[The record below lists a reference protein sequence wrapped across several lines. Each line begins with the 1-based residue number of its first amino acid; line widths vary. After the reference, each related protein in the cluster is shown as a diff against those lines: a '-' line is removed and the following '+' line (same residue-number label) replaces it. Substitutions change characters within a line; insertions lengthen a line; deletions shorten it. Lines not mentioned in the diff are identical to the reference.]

1 MKKTLKYFAWA
12 CVIAAFAAPVALAD
26 DDKAVNNDAAIARS
40 LDIFNTLYKEL
51 NTFYVDTIDAQKS
64 IENAINAMLDDI
76 DPYTEYIPAK
86 ETDEFITIST
96 GEYGG
101 IGSYLMERTVNGKK
115 GVYISGPY
123 EGSPAAR
130 AGLRSGDRIIMIDG
144 DSTANWTS
152 DQVSKRLKGQ
162 ANTHLTVTV
171 VRPYDEDSIKTFSFN
186 RETISV
192 NPVPY
197 YGVTRDNIGYIDL
210 TSFNEKSA
218 QQVRDALIELK
229 KDPRVKNIVLDLRSN
244 GGGIVEGA
252 IQIVGYFVP
261 KGTQVL
267 VMRGRDKSSERTYK
281 TTVDPID
288 TDIPLAVLIDGGS
301 ASASEITAGA
311 LQDLDR
317 AVIIGSRSFGKGL
330 VQSTRQLPYDGILKV
345 TIAKYYIPSGRLIQE
360 VDYGNR
366 NDDGTY
372 KKTTTDSTARIFHT
386 AHGRE
391 VREGGGIMPDIKVE
405 PRELKRIVYNIMRDH
420 WDFDFATKY
429 VAEHGNEIANPAGV
443 RAAAGH
449 PAQDRDCRGLHE
461 RFHPGPV
468 RPPRA
473 DAQTRPRPRPGPA
486 PPRHHLPHRS
496 GDHGPPLLSAR
507 PSPERHQGRRLPR
520 RRQEDV
526 RHRRRIPA
534 HPQHPRQEREIQQEE
549 KVTANWLN
557 SLLKKRDTSCVA
569 PLFYKPVACNTGT
582 AREGTRFYKKLFEL
596 FFFIEACLGNNE

>member
-1 MKKTLKYFAWA
+1 MTMKNILKYFAW
-12 CVIAAFAAPVALAD
+12 CIVVVSLLSPVALAD
-26 DDKAVNNDAAIARS
+26 EERAVNDDASVARS
-40 LDIFNTLYKEL
+40 LAIFNTLYKEL
-51 NTFYVDTIDAQKS
+51 NTFYVDTIDAQRS

-86 ETDEFITIST
+86 ETDEFMTIST

-101 IGSYLMERTVNGKK
+101 IGSYLMERTIDGKK

-152 DQVSKRLKGQ
+152 DQVSKHLKGQ

-197 YGVTRDNIGYIDL
+197 YGVTRDNIGYIGL
-210 TSFNEKSA
+210 TTYNEKSA

-267 VMRGRDKSSERTYK
+267 QMRGRDKSSERTYK

-288 TDIPLAVLIDGGS
+288 TEIPLAVLIDGGS

-317 AVIIGSRSFGKGL
+317 AVIIGTRSFGKGL
-330 VQSTRQLPYDGILKV
+330 VQSTRSLPYDGMLKV

-366 NDDGTY
+366 NEDGTF
-372 KKTTTDSTARIFHT
+372 KKTTTDSTATVFHT

-391 VREGGGIMPDIKVE
+391 VREGGGIAPDIKVE

-429 VAEHGNEIANPAGV
+429 VAEHGQDIANPTDFQVTDEIFNEFKAFINPEKFEYDKV
-443 RAAAGH
+443 CEQQLAALRKTATNEGYMNDSTA
-449 PAQDRDCRGLHE
+449 AQFDRLEAMLKHN
-461 RFHPGPV
+461 
-468 RPPRA
+468 
-473 DAQTRPRPRPGPA
+473 
-486 PPRHHLPHRS
+486 L
-496 GDHGPPLLSAR
+496 DHDLDL
-507 PSPERHQGRRLPR
+507 
-520 RRQEDV
+520 
-526 RHRRRIPA
+526 HRRDITYLIGQEIMDRLYYQRGQVENSIKDDEYLDAARDMFNKPGEYARILNIKSKPA
-534 HPQHPRQEREIQQEE
+534 
-549 KVTANWLN
+549 
-557 SLLKKRDTSCVA
+557 KKATSS
-569 PLFYKPVACNTGT
+569 
-582 AREGTRFYKKLFEL
+582 KKKK
-596 FFFIEACLGNNE
+596 

>member
-1 MKKTLKYFAWA
+1 MKKTLKYMAWA
-12 CVIAAFAAPVALAD
+12 LLAVALAAPVALAD
-26 DDKAVNNDAAIARS
+26 DDKSVNDDAAVARS
-40 LDIFNTLYKEL
+40 LGIFNALYKEL

-76 DPYTEYIPAK
+76 DPYTVYIPAK
-86 ETDEFITIST
+86 ETDDFMTIST

-101 IGSYLMERTVNGKK
+101 IGSYLMERTVDGRK

-144 DSTANWTS
+144 DSTAGWDS
-152 DQVSKRLKGQ
+152 DKVSKHLKGQ

-197 YGVTRDNIGYIDL
+197 YGVTRGNIGYIDL
-210 TSFNEKSA
+210 TTFNEKSA

-252 IQIVGYFVP
+252 IQIVGLFVP

-267 VMRGRDKSSERTYK
+267 QLRGRDKSSERTYK
-281 TTVDPID
+281 TTVDPVD

-317 AVIIGSRSFGKGL
+317 AVIIGTRSFGKGL
-330 VQSTRQLPYDGILKV
+330 VQSTRQLPYDGMLKV

-366 NDDGTY
+366 NEDGSY
-372 KKTTTDSTARIFHT
+372 KKTTTDSTARVFHT

-391 VREGGGIMPDIKVE
+391 VREGGGIAPDLKVE

-429 VAEHGNEIANPAGV
+429 VAEHGADIPNPADFEV
-443 RAAAGH
+443 TDQLFDEFKAFINADKFEYDKVCEQQLATLRKT
-449 PAQDRDCRGLHE
+449 AQAEGYMNDSIEAQFDRLEAMLKHDL
-461 RFHPGPV
+461 
-468 RPPRA
+468 
-473 DAQTRPRPRPGPA
+473 
-486 PPRHHLPHRS
+486 
-496 GDHGPPLLSAR
+496 DHDLDL
-507 PSPERHQGRRLPR
+507 
-520 RRQEDV
+520 
-526 RHRRRIPA
+526 HRRDISYLLGQEIMDRLYYQRGQVENSIKDDEYLDTAKQMFDNPGEYARI
-534 HPQHPRQEREIQQEE
+534 
-549 KVTANWLN
+549 LN
-557 SLLKKRDTSCVA
+557 LPPKKKKR
-569 PLFYKPVACNTGT
+569 
-582 AREGTRFYKKLFEL
+582 
-596 FFFIEACLGNNE
+596 

>member
-1 MKKTLKYFAWA
+1 MKKTLKYLAWA
-12 CVIAAFAAPVALAD
+12 CVVAALAAPVALAD
-26 DDKAVNNDAAIARS
+26 EDKAVNDDAAVARS

-86 ETDEFITIST
+86 EAEEVMTIST
-96 GEYGG
+96 GEDGG
-101 IGSYLMERTVNGKK
+101 IGSYLMERTIDGKK

-144 DSTANWTS
+144 DSTDTWTS
-152 DQVSKRLKGQ
+152 DQVSKHLKGQ

-210 TSFNEKSA
+210 TTFNEKSA

-229 KDPRVKNIVLDLRSN
+229 QDPRVKNIVLDLRSN

-252 IQIVGYFVP
+252 IQIVGCFVP

-267 VMRGRDKSSERTYK
+267 QMRGRDKSSERTYK
-281 TTVDPID
+281 TTVDPVD
-288 TDIPLAVLIDGGS
+288 TEIPLVVLIDGGS

-317 AVIIGSRSFGKGL
+317 AVVIGTRSFGKGL
-330 VQSTRQLPYDGILKV
+330 VQSTRSLPYDGMLKV

-366 NDDGTY
+366 NADGTY
-372 KKTTTDSTARIFHT
+372 KKTTTDSTARVFYT

-391 VREGGGIMPDIKVE
+391 VREGGGIDPDIKIE

-429 VAEHGNEIANPAGV
+429 VAEHGNEIADPADFQVTDEIFNEFKSFINADKFEYDKVCEQQLATLRKTATTEGYMNDSIQ
-443 RAAAGH
+443 
-449 PAQDRDCRGLHE
+449 AQFDRLEQMLKHDL
-461 RFHPGPV
+461 
-468 RPPRA
+468 
-473 DAQTRPRPRPGPA
+473 
-486 PPRHHLPHRS
+486 
-496 GDHGPPLLSAR
+496 DHDLDL
-507 PSPERHQGRRLPR
+507 
-520 RRQEDV
+520 
-526 RHRRRIPA
+526 HRRDIAYLIGQEIMERLYYQRGQVQNAIKDDEYIDAAKKMFDNPGEYARILHLKTKPA
-534 HPQHPRQEREIQQEE
+534 
-549 KVTANWLN
+549 
-557 SLLKKRDTSCVA
+557 KKTSSS
-569 PLFYKPVACNTGT
+569 
-582 AREGTRFYKKLFEL
+582 KKKK
-596 FFFIEACLGNNE
+596 

>member
-1 MKKTLKYFAWA
+1 MKKTLKYLAWA
-12 CVIAAFAAPVALAD
+12 CVIAALSAPVALAD
-26 DDKAVNNDAAIARS
+26 EDKAVNDDASIVRS

-51 NTFYVDTIDAQKS
+51 NTFYVDTINAQKS
-64 IENAINAMLDDI
+64 IENAINAMLEDI

-86 ETDEFITIST
+86 ETDEFMTLST

-144 DSTANWTS
+144 DSTSTWTS

-197 YGVTRDNIGYIDL
+197 YGVTRGDIGYIGL
-210 TSFNEKSA
+210 TTYNEKSA

-229 KDPRVKNIVLDLRSN
+229 KNPNVKNIVLDLRSN

-252 IQIVGYFVP
+252 IQIVGCFVP

-267 VMRGRDKSSERTYK
+267 QMRGRDKSSERTYK
-281 TTVDPID
+281 TTVDPVD
-288 TDIPLAVLIDGGS
+288 TEIPLVVLIDGGS

-317 AVIIGSRSFGKGL
+317 AVIIGTRSFGKGL
-330 VQSTRQLPYDGILKV
+330 VQSTRNLPYDGILKV

-366 NDDGTY
+366 NEDGSY
-372 KKTTTDSTARIFHT
+372 KKTTTDSTARVFYT

-391 VREGGGIMPDIKVE
+391 VREGGGITPDIKVE

-429 VAEHGNEIANPAGV
+429 VAEHEGKI
-443 RAAAGH
+443 
-449 PAQDRDCRGLHE
+449 
-461 RFHPGPV
+461 
-468 RPPRA
+468 
-473 DAQTRPRPRPGPA
+473 
-486 PPRHHLPHRS
+486 
-496 GDHGPPLLSAR
+496 
-507 PSPERHQGRRLPR
+507 PSPADFQITDEIFNEFKAFINPDKFEYDKVCEQQLATLRKTATAEGYMNDSTKAVFDQLEQMLKHDL
-520 RRQEDV
+520 DHDLDL
-526 RHRRRIPA
+526 HRRDIAYLLGQEIMDRCYYQRGQVENSIKDDEYLDKAKEMFDKPGEYARILNIKAKPA
-534 HPQHPRQEREIQQEE
+534 
-549 KVTANWLN
+549 
-557 SLLKKRDTSCVA
+557 KKATTS
-569 PLFYKPVACNTGT
+569 
-582 AREGTRFYKKLFEL
+582 KKKKK
-596 FFFIEACLGNNE
+596 

>member
-1 MKKTLKYFAWA
+1 MKKTIKYLAWV
-12 CVIAAFAAPVALAD
+12 CIAAAISAPVALAD
-26 DDKAVNNDAAIARS
+26 DDKAVNDDTAVARS

-64 IENAINAMLDDI
+64 IENAINAMLGDI

-86 ETDEFITIST
+86 ETDEFMTLST

-101 IGSYLMERTVNGKK
+101 IGSYLMERTVDGKK

-144 DSTANWTS
+144 DSTASWTS

-171 VRPYDEDSIKTFSFN
+171 VRPYDEDSVKTFSFN

-197 YGVTRDNIGYIDL
+197 YGVTRDNIGYIGL
-210 TSFNEKSA
+210 TTFNEKSA

-229 KDPRVKNIVLDLRSN
+229 KNPAVKNIVLDLRSN

-252 IQIVGYFVP
+252 IQIVGCFVP

-267 VMRGRDKSSERTYK
+267 QMRGRDKSSERTYK
-281 TTVDPID
+281 TTVDPVD
-288 TDIPLAVLIDGGS
+288 TEIPLVVLIDGGS

-317 AVIIGSRSFGKGL
+317 AVIVGTRSFGKGL
-330 VQSTRQLPYDGILKV
+330 VQSTRNLPYDGMLKV

-366 NDDGTY
+366 NEDGSY
-372 KKTTTDSTARIFHT
+372 KKTTTDSTARVFHT

-391 VREGGGIMPDIKVE
+391 VREGGGIAPDLKVE

-429 VAEHGNEIANPAGV
+429 VAEHTDI
-443 RAAAGH
+443 
-449 PAQDRDCRGLHE
+449 
-461 RFHPGPV
+461 
-468 RPPRA
+468 
-473 DAQTRPRPRPGPA
+473 
-486 PPRHHLPHRS
+486 
-496 GDHGPPLLSAR
+496 
-507 PSPERHQGRRLPR
+507 PSPADFQVTDEIFNEFKAFVNPDKFEYDKVCEQQLAALRKTATAEGYMNDSTRAVFDQLEQMLKHDLDHDLDQ
-520 RRQEDV
+520 
-526 RHRRRIPA
+526 HRRDIAYLLGQEIMDRLYYQRGQVQNSIKDDEYLDKAKEMFDKPGEYARLLNIKAKPA
-534 HPQHPRQEREIQQEE
+534 
-549 KVTANWLN
+549 
-557 SLLKKRDTSCVA
+557 KKGTSS
-569 PLFYKPVACNTGT
+569 
-582 AREGTRFYKKLFEL
+582 KKKKK
-596 FFFIEACLGNNE
+596 

>member
-1 MKKTLKYFAWA
+1 MKKTLKYLAWA
-12 CVIAAFAAPVALAD
+12 CAALCLAAPAALAD
-26 DDKAVNNDAAIARS
+26 DDKAVNDDAAVARS
-40 LDIFNTLYKEL
+40 LDIFNSLYKEL
-51 NTFYVDTIDAQKS
+51 NTFYVDTIDAQKT

-86 ETDEFITIST
+86 EADDFMTIST

-101 IGSYLMERTVNGKK
+101 IGSYIMERTMNGVK

-130 AGLRSGDRIIMIDG
+130 AGIRTGDRIIMIDN
-144 DSTANWTS
+144 DSTTGWTS

-162 ANTHLTVTV
+162 ANTRLTVQV
-171 VRPYDEDSIKTFSFN
+171 VRPWEEDSVKTFN
-186 RETISV
+186 LTRETISV

-197 YGVTRDNIGYIDL
+197 YGVTRDNIGYIGL
-210 TSFNEKSA
+210 STFNEKSA

-252 IQIVGYFVP
+252 IQIVGCFVP

-281 TTVDPID
+281 TTTDPVD
-288 TDIPLAVLIDGGS
+288 TSIPLAVLIDGGS

-330 VQSTRQLPYDGILKV
+330 VQSTRTLPYDGMLKV

-366 NDDGTY
+366 NADGSY
-372 KKTTTDSTARIFHT
+372 KKTSAADSIAQIFHT

-391 VREGGGIMPDIKVE
+391 VRGGGGITPDIKIE
-405 PRELKRIVYNIMRDH
+405 PRELKRIVYNIMRDQ

-429 VAEHGNEIANPAGV
+429 VAQHRDEIPNPADFEITDEIFNEFKAFIDPAKFEYDKVCEQQLATLRKTATTEGYMNDST
-443 RAAAGH
+443 AA
-449 PAQDRDCRGLHE
+449 QFDRLEQMLKHDLDHDLDLH
-461 RFHPGPV
+461 R
-468 RPPRA
+468 R
-473 DAQTRPRPRPGPA
+473 DIST
-486 PPRHHLPHRS
+486 
-496 GDHGPPLLSAR
+496 LLSQ
-507 PSPERHQGRRLPR
+507 EIMDRLYYQR
-520 RRQEDV
+520 GQVQNAIKNDECLDKAQEMFNKPGEYN
-526 RHRRRIPA
+526 RI
-534 HPQHPRQEREIQQEE
+534 
-549 KVTANWLN
+549 LN
-557 SLLKKRDTSCVA
+557 ITGKKNKKKR
-569 PLFYKPVACNTGT
+569 
-582 AREGTRFYKKLFEL
+582 
-596 FFFIEACLGNNE
+596 

>member
-1 MKKTLKYFAWA
+1 MKKTLKYLAWTLIVSA
-12 CVIAAFAAPVALAD
+12 LAVPVALAD
-26 DDKAVNNDAAIARS
+26 DDKTVNDDAAVARH

-51 NTFYVDTIDAQKS
+51 NTFYVDTIDAQKA
-64 IENAINAMLDDI
+64 IENAINAMLGDI

-86 ETDEFITIST
+86 ETDEFMTIST

-101 IGSYLMERTVNGKK
+101 IGSYLLERTVDGKK

-144 DSTANWTS
+144 DSTAGWTS

-192 NPVPY
+192 NPVAY
-197 YGVTRDNIGYIDL
+197 YGVTRDNIGYICL
-210 TSFNEKSA
+210 TTFNEKSA

-252 IQIVGYFVP
+252 IQIVGCFVP

-267 VMRGRDKSSERTYK
+267 QMRGRDKSSERTYK
-281 TTVDPID
+281 TTVEPVD
-288 TDIPLAVLIDGGS
+288 TEIPLAVLIDGGS

-317 AVIIGSRSFGKGL
+317 AVIVGSRSFGKGL
-330 VQSTRQLPYDGILKV
+330 VQSTRSLPYDGMLKV

-372 KKTTTDSTARIFHT
+372 KKTTTDSTARVFYT

-391 VREGGGIMPDIKVE
+391 VREGGGINPDVKVE
-405 PRELKRIVYNIMRDH
+405 QRELKRIVYNIMRDQ
-420 WDFDFATKY
+420 WDFDFGTKY
-429 VAEHGNEIANPAGV
+429 VAEHEGEIPEPADFVVTDEIFNESRPCSSMTSTTTWTCT
-443 RAAAGH
+443 AA
-449 PAQDRDCRGLHE
+449 
-461 RFHPGPV
+461 
-468 RPPRA
+468 
-473 DAQTRPRPRPGPA
+473 T
-486 PPRHHLPHRS
+486 S
-496 GDHGPPLLSAR
+496 
-507 PSPERHQGRRLPR
+507 PS
-520 RRQEDV
+520 
-526 RHRRRIPA
+526 
-534 HPQHPRQEREIQQEE
+534 
-549 KVTANWLN
+549 
-557 SLLKKRDTSCVA
+557 
-569 PLFYKPVACNTGT
+569 
-582 AREGTRFYKKLFEL
+582 
-596 FFFIEACLGNNE
+596 

>member
-1 MKKTLKYFAWA
+1 MKKTLKNIAWV
-12 CVIAAFAAPVALAD
+12 CVVLSLTAAVAFAD
-26 DDKAVNNDAAIARS
+26 TDKAVNDDTAVARS
-40 LDIFNTLYKEL
+40 LDIFNSLYKEL

-64 IENAINAMLDDI
+64 IENAINAMLDEI

-86 ETDEFITIST
+86 ETDEFMTIST

-101 IGSYLMERTVNGKK
+101 IGSYLLERTINGKK

-144 DSTANWTS
+144 DSTASWSS
-152 DQVSKRLKGQ
+152 DQVSKHLKGQ

-171 VRPYDEDSIKTFSFN
+171 VRPWDEDSIKTFSFN

-197 YGVTRDNIGYIDL
+197 YGVTRDNIGYIAL
-210 TSFNEKSA
+210 TTFNEKSA

-330 VQSTRQLPYDGILKV
+330 VQSTRQLPYDGMLKV

-366 NDDGTY
+366 NDDGTF
-372 KKTTTDSTARIFHT
+372 KKTTT
-386 AHGRE
+386 
-391 VREGGGIMPDIKVE
+391 
-405 PRELKRIVYNIMRDH
+405 MRDR

-429 VAEHGNEIANPAGV
+429 VAHHAKDIPNPADFQV
-443 RAAAGH
+443 TDDIFNEFKAFINPEKFEYDKVCEQQLAALRKTATAEGYMNDSTTALFNRLEALLKH
-449 PAQDRDCRGLHE
+449 DL
-461 RFHPGPV
+461 
-468 RPPRA
+468 
-473 DAQTRPRPRPGPA
+473 
-486 PPRHHLPHRS
+486 
-496 GDHGPPLLSAR
+496 DHDLDL
-507 PSPERHQGRRLPR
+507 
-520 RRQEDV
+520 
-526 RHRRRIPA
+526 HRRDISYLLGQEIMDRLYYQRGQVQTAIKDDEYLDAAKKMFDNSGEYQRILNIPA
-534 HPQHPRQEREIQQEE
+534 
-549 KVTANWLN
+549 
-557 SLLKKRDTSCVA
+557 KKGKS
-569 PLFYKPVACNTGT
+569 N
-582 AREGTRFYKKLFEL
+582 KKKK
-596 FFFIEACLGNNE
+596 

>member
-1 MKKTLKYFAWA
+1 MKKTLKYLAWA
-12 CVIAAFAAPVALAD
+12 CVVAALAAPVALAD
-26 DDKAVNNDAAIARS
+26 EDKAVNDDAAVARS

-86 ETDEFITIST
+86 EAEEFMTIST

-101 IGSYLMERTVNGKK
+101 IGSYLMERTVDGKK

-130 AGLRSGDRIIMIDG
+130 AGLRSGDRISMIDG
-144 DSTANWTS
+144 DSTAGWSS

-197 YGVTRDNIGYIDL
+197 YGVTRDNIGYISL
-210 TSFNEKSA
+210 TTFNEKSA
-218 QQVRDALIELK
+218 QQVRDALIALK
-229 KDPRVKNIVLDLRSN
+229 KDPRVKSIVLDLRSN

-252 IQIVGYFVP
+252 IQIVGCFVP

-267 VMRGRDKSSERTYK
+267 MMRGREKSSERTYK
-281 TTVDPID
+281 TTVDPVD
-288 TDIPLAVLIDGGS
+288 TEIPLAVLIDGGS

-330 VQSTRQLPYDGILKV
+330 VQSTRSLPYDGMLKV

-366 NDDGTY
+366 NEDGSY
-372 KKTTTDSTARIFHT
+372 KKTTTDSTARVFYT
-386 AHGRE
+386 ANGRE

-405 PRELKRIVYNIMRDH
+405 PRELKRIVYNIMRDQ
-420 WDFDFATKY
+420 WDFDFATRY
-429 VAEHGNEIANPAGV
+429 VAQHNDI
-443 RAAAGH
+443 
-449 PAQDRDCRGLHE
+449 
-461 RFHPGPV
+461 
-468 RPPRA
+468 
-473 DAQTRPRPRPGPA
+473 PGPA
-486 PPRHHLPHRS
+486 DFVVTDTIFNEFKAFINADKFQYDKVCEQQLATLRKTATAEGYMNDSTAAQFDRLEQMLKHDL
-496 GDHGPPLLSAR
+496 DHDLDL
-507 PSPERHQGRRLPR
+507 
-520 RRQEDV
+520 
-526 RHRRRIPA
+526 HRRDISYLLTQEIMDRLYYQRGQAECSIKDDDYLDKAKEVFGKPGEYARILNLKAKPA
-534 HPQHPRQEREIQQEE
+534 KQS
-549 KVTANWLN
+549 N
-557 SLLKKRDTSCVA
+557 KK
-569 PLFYKPVACNTGT
+569 
-582 AREGTRFYKKLFEL
+582 KKSKS
-596 FFFIEACLGNNE
+596 

>member
-1 MKKTLKYFAWA
+1 MKKTLKYIAWA
-12 CVIAAFAAPVALAD
+12 LVIAALAAPVALAD
-26 DDKAVNNDAAIARS
+26 EDKAVNDDAAVARS
-40 LDIFNTLYKEL
+40 LDIFNSLYKEL
-51 NTFYVDTIDAQKS
+51 NTFYVDTIDAQKA

-86 ETDEFITIST
+86 ETDEFMTIST

-101 IGSYLMERTVNGKK
+101 IGSYLMERTINGVK

-123 EGSPAAR
+123 ENSPAAR

-144 DSTANWTS
+144 DSTVTWTS

-197 YGVTRDNIGYIDL
+197 YGVTRGNIGYIDL
-210 TSFNEKSA
+210 TTFNDKSA
-218 QQVRDALIELK
+218 QQVHEALIELK
-229 KDPRVKNIVLDLRSN
+229 KDPRVKYIVLDLRSN

-252 IQIVGYFVP
+252 MQIVGCFVP

-267 VMRGRDKSSERTYK
+267 QMRGRDKSSERTYK
-281 TTVDPID
+281 TTVDPVD
-288 TDIPLAVLIDGGS
+288 TEIPLAVLIDGGS

-330 VQSTRQLPYDGILKV
+330 VQSTRSLPYDGMLKV

-360 VDYGNR
+360 VDYGSR
-366 NDDGTY
+366 NEDGSY
-372 KKTTTDSTARIFHT
+372 KKTTTDSTSRIFHT
-386 AHGRE
+386 ANGRE
-391 VREGGGIMPDIKVE
+391 VHEGGGIDPDIKVE

-429 VAEHGNEIANPAGV
+429 VAEHGQEIPNPADFQVTDEIFNEFKAFINPEKFEYDKVCEQQLATLRKTATAEGYMNDST
-443 RAAAGH
+443 AA
-449 PAQDRDCRGLHE
+449 QFDRLEAMLKHDLDHDLDLHRRDIAYLIGQEIMDRLYYQRGQVENSIKDDEVLDKAKE
-461 RFHPGPV
+461 MFDKPGEY
-468 RPPRA
+468 
-473 DAQTRPRPRPGPA
+473 
-486 PPRHHLPHRS
+486 
-496 GDHGPPLLSAR
+496 AR
-507 PSPERHQGRRLPR
+507 ILRLP
-520 RRQEDV
+520 
-526 RHRRRIPA
+526 A
-534 HPQHPRQEREIQQEE
+534 
-549 KVTANWLN
+549 KK
-557 SLLKKRDTSCVA
+557 SKKR
-569 PLFYKPVACNTGT
+569 
-582 AREGTRFYKKLFEL
+582 
-596 FFFIEACLGNNE
+596 

>member
-12 CVIAAFAAPVALAD
+12 CVIAALAAPVALAD
-26 DDKAVNNDAAIARS
+26 DDKAVNDDAAIARS

-288 TDIPLAVLIDGGS
+288 TNIPLAVLIDGGS

-372 KKTTTDSTARIFHT
+372 KKTTTDSTAREPANFQVTDEIFNEFKAFINADKFEYDKVCEQQLATLRKT
-386 AHGRE
+386 ATA
-391 VREGGGIMPDIKVE
+391 EGYMNDSIQAQFDLLEQM
-405 PRELKRIVYNIMRDH
+405 LKHDLDH
-420 WDFDFATKY
+420 DLD
-429 VAEHGNEIANPAGV
+429 
-443 RAAAGH
+443 
-449 PAQDRDCRGLHE
+449 L
-461 RFHPGPV
+461 
-468 RPPRA
+468 
-473 DAQTRPRPRPGPA
+473 
-486 PPRHHLPHRS
+486 
-496 GDHGPPLLSAR
+496 
-507 PSPERHQGRRLPR
+507 
-520 RRQEDV
+520 
-526 RHRRRIPA
+526 HRRDITYLIGQEIMDRLYYQRGQVQNAIKDDDYLDAAKKMFDTAGEYQRILNIPA
-534 HPQHPRQEREIQQEE
+534 
-549 KVTANWLN
+549 
-557 SLLKKRDTSCVA
+557 KKGKS
-569 PLFYKPVACNTGT
+569 N
-582 AREGTRFYKKLFEL
+582 KKKK
-596 FFFIEACLGNNE
+596 

>member
-1 MKKTLKYFAWA
+1 MKKTLKYLAWA
-12 CVIAAFAAPVALAD
+12 CMALCLAAPAALAD
-26 DDKAVNNDAAIARS
+26 DDKTVNDDAAVARS

-51 NTFYVDTIDAQKS
+51 NTFYVDTINAQKT

-86 ETDEFITIST
+86 EADDFMTIST

-101 IGSYLMERTVNGKK
+101 IGSYIMERTVNGVKS
-115 GVYISGPY
+115 VYISGPY

-130 AGLRSGDRIIMIDG
+130 AGLRTGDRIIMIDN
-144 DSTANWTS
+144 DSTTGWTS

-162 ANTHLTVTV
+162 ANTRLTVQV
-171 VRPYDEDSIKTFSFN
+171 VRPWEEDSVKTFN
-186 RETISV
+186 LTRETISV

-197 YGVTRDNIGYIDL
+197 YGVTRDNIGYISL
-210 TSFNEKSA
+210 STFNEKSA

-252 IQIVGYFVP
+252 IQIVGFFVP

-281 TTVDPID
+281 TTVDPVD
-288 TDIPLAVLIDGGS
+288 TSIPLAVLIDGGS

-330 VQSTRQLPYDGILKV
+330 VQSTRTLPYDGMLKV

-366 NDDGTY
+366 NADGSY
-372 KKTTTDSTARIFHT
+372 KKTNAADSAAQIFHT

-391 VREGGGIMPDIKVE
+391 VRGGGGITPDVKIE

-429 VAEHGNEIANPAGV
+429 VAEHGADIPNPADFEV
-443 RAAAGH
+443 TDQLFDEFKAFINADKFEYDKVCEQQLATLRKT
-449 PAQDRDCRGLHE
+449 AQAEGYMNDSIEAQFDRLEAMLKHDL
-461 RFHPGPV
+461 
-468 RPPRA
+468 
-473 DAQTRPRPRPGPA
+473 
-486 PPRHHLPHRS
+486 
-496 GDHGPPLLSAR
+496 DHDLDL
-507 PSPERHQGRRLPR
+507 
-520 RRQEDV
+520 
-526 RHRRRIPA
+526 HRRDISYLLGQEIMDRLYYQRGQVENSIKDDEYLDTAKQMFDNPGEYARI
-534 HPQHPRQEREIQQEE
+534 
-549 KVTANWLN
+549 LN
-557 SLLKKRDTSCVA
+557 LPPKKKKR
-569 PLFYKPVACNTGT
+569 
-582 AREGTRFYKKLFEL
+582 
-596 FFFIEACLGNNE
+596 

>member
-1 MKKTLKYFAWA
+1 MKKTLKYLAWSFVA
-12 CVIAAFAAPVALAD
+12 LCLAAPMALAD
-26 DDKAVNNDAAIARS
+26 DEKAVNDDAAVARS
-40 LDIFNTLYKEL
+40 LDIFNSLYKEL
-51 NTFYVDTIDAQKS
+51 NTFYVDTIDAQKA

-76 DPYTEYIPAK
+76 DPYTEYIPA
-86 ETDEFITIST
+86 TQADEFMTLST

-101 IGSYLMERTVNGKK
+101 IGSYLMERTVDGKK

-130 AGLRSGDRIIMIDG
+130 AGLKSGDRIIMIDG
-144 DSTANWTS
+144 DSTAGWGS

-171 VRPYDEDSIKTFSFN
+171 VRPWDEDSIKTFSFN

-210 TSFNEKSA
+210 TTFNEKSA

-252 IQIVGYFVP
+252 IQIVGCFVP

-267 VMRGRDKSSERTYK
+267 QMRGRDKSSERTYK
-281 TTVDPID
+281 TTVEPVD

-330 VQSTRQLPYDGILKV
+330 VQSTRTLPYDGMLKV

-372 KKTTTDSTARIFHT
+372 KKTTSDSTARIFHT

-391 VREGGGIMPDIKVE
+391 VREGGGIAPDIKVE

-429 VAEHGNEIANPAGV
+429 VAEHGLEIANPANFQVTDEMFNEFKASISPEKFEYDKVCEQQLATLRKTATAEGYMNDSTQ
-443 RAAAGH
+443 AAFDHLEALLKH
-449 PAQDRDCRGLHE
+449 NLDHDLDLHRRDI
-461 RFHPGPV
+461 
-468 RPPRA
+468 
-473 DAQTRPRPRPGPA
+473 
-486 PPRHHLPHRS
+486 S
-496 GDHGPPLLSAR
+496 YLLSQ
-507 PSPERHQGRRLPR
+507 EIMDRLYYQRGQVENAIKDDDFIDKAKEMFDKPG
-520 RRQEDV
+520 EYN
-526 RHRRRIPA
+526 RILKLPA
-534 HPQHPRQEREIQQEE
+534 
-549 KVTANWLN
+549 
-557 SLLKKRDTSCVA
+557 KKSSSKGKR
-569 PLFYKPVACNTGT
+569 K
-582 AREGTRFYKKLFEL
+582 
-596 FFFIEACLGNNE
+596 

>member
-12 CVIAAFAAPVALAD
+12 CVIAALAAPVALAD
-26 DDKAVNNDAAIARS
+26 DDKAVNDDAAIARS

-152 DQVSKRLKGQ
+152 DQVSNLLNGQ
-162 ANTHLTVTV
+162 ANTHRTFTV

-288 TDIPLAVLIDGGS
+288 TNIPLAVLIDGGS

-386 AHGRE
+386 VHGRE

-429 VAEHGNEIANPAGV
+429 VAEHGQEIPEPANVQVTDEIFNEFKAFINADKFEYDKVCEQQLATLRKTATAEGYMNDSIQ
-443 RAAAGH
+443 
-449 PAQDRDCRGLHE
+449 AQFDLLEQMLKHDL
-461 RFHPGPV
+461 
-468 RPPRA
+468 
-473 DAQTRPRPRPGPA
+473 
-486 PPRHHLPHRS
+486 
-496 GDHGPPLLSAR
+496 DHDLDL
-507 PSPERHQGRRLPR
+507 
-520 RRQEDV
+520 
-526 RHRRRIPA
+526 HRRDITYLIGQEIMDRLYYQRGQVQNAIKDDDYLDAAKKMFDTAGEYQRILNIPA
-534 HPQHPRQEREIQQEE
+534 
-549 KVTANWLN
+549 
-557 SLLKKRDTSCVA
+557 KKGKS
-569 PLFYKPVACNTGT
+569 N
-582 AREGTRFYKKLFEL
+582 KKKK
-596 FFFIEACLGNNE
+596 

>member
-1 MKKTLKYFAWA
+1 MKRMLKYLAWG
-12 CVIAAFAAPVALAD
+12 CVAMCIAAPAALAD
-26 DDKAVNNDAAIARS
+26 EERAVNDDAAVARS
-40 LDIFNTLYKEL
+40 LDIFNSLYKEL
-51 NTFYVDTIDAQKS
+51 NTFYVDTINAQKS

-86 ETDEFITIST
+86 ETDEFMTIST

-115 GVYISGPY
+115 CVYISGPY

-144 DSTANWTS
+144 DSTDGWAS

-197 YGVTRDNIGYIDL
+197 YGVTRDNIGYIAL
-210 TSFNEKSA
+210 TTFNEKSA
-218 QQVRDALIELK
+218 QQVRDAIIELK

-252 IQIVGYFVP
+252 IQIVGFFVP

-267 VMRGRDKSSERTYK
+267 QMRGRDKSSERTYK
-281 TTVDPID
+281 TTVDPVD
-288 TDIPLAVLIDGGS
+288 TTIPLAVLIDGGS

-330 VQSTRQLPYDGILKV
+330 VQSTRSLPYDGMLKV

-360 VDYGNR
+360 VDYSNR
-366 NDDGTY
+366 NDDGSF
-372 KKTTTDSTARIFHT
+372 KKTTVDSTARVFHT
-386 AHGRE
+386 ANGRE
-391 VREGGGIMPDIKVE
+391 VREGGGIHPDIKVE

-429 VAEHGNEIANPAGV
+429 VAEHGQEIANPADFRVTDEMFNEFKAFINADKFEYDKVCEQQLEALRKTAKAEGYMNDSV
-443 RAAAGH
+443 K
-449 PAQDRDCRGLHE
+449 AQFDLLEKLLKHDL
-461 RFHPGPV
+461 
-468 RPPRA
+468 
-473 DAQTRPRPRPGPA
+473 
-486 PPRHHLPHRS
+486 
-496 GDHGPPLLSAR
+496 DHDLDL
-507 PSPERHQGRRLPR
+507 
-520 RRQEDV
+520 
-526 RHRRRIPA
+526 HRRDIAYLLGQEIMDRLYYQRGQVENSIKDDEFLDKAKEMFDKPGEYNRILNIKTKPA
-534 HPQHPRQEREIQQEE
+534 
-549 KVTANWLN
+549 
-557 SLLKKRDTSCVA
+557 KKAATS
-569 PLFYKPVACNTGT
+569 
-582 AREGTRFYKKLFEL
+582 KKKKK
-596 FFFIEACLGNNE
+596 

>member
-1 MKKTLKYFAWA
+1 MKKTLKYLAWA
-12 CVIAAFAAPVALAD
+12 CIVAAFTAPVALAD
-26 DDKAVNNDAAIARS
+26 EDKTVNDDASIARS

-51 NTFYVDTIDAQKS
+51 NTFYVDTINAQKS

-86 ETDEFITIST
+86 ETDEFMTLST

-144 DSTANWTS
+144 DSTSTWTS

-171 VRPYDEDSIKTFSFN
+171 VRPYDEDSVKTFSFN

-197 YGVTRDNIGYIDL
+197 YGVTRDNIGYIGL
-210 TSFNEKSA
+210 TTYNEKSA

-229 KDPRVKNIVLDLRSN
+229 KNPNVKNIVLDLRSN
-244 GGGIVEGA
+244 GGGIVEAA
-252 IQIVGYFVP
+252 IQIVGCFVP

-267 VMRGRDKSSERTYK
+267 QMRGRDKSSERTYK
-281 TTVDPID
+281 TTVDPVDIE
-288 TDIPLAVLIDGGS
+288 IPLVVLIDGGS

-317 AVIIGSRSFGKGL
+317 AVIIGTRSFGKGL
-330 VQSTRQLPYDGILKV
+330 VQSTRNLPYDGILKV

-366 NDDGTY
+366 NADGSY
-372 KKTTTDSTARIFHT
+372 KKTTTDSTARVFYT

-391 VREGGGIMPDIKVE
+391 VREGGGITPDIKVE

-429 VAEHGNEIANPAGV
+429 VAEHEGNI
-443 RAAAGH
+443 
-449 PAQDRDCRGLHE
+449 
-461 RFHPGPV
+461 
-468 RPPRA
+468 
-473 DAQTRPRPRPGPA
+473 
-486 PPRHHLPHRS
+486 
-496 GDHGPPLLSAR
+496 
-507 PSPERHQGRRLPR
+507 PSPADFQITDEIFNDFKAFINPDKFEYDKVCEQQLATLRKTATAEGYMNDSTKAVFDQLEQMLKHDL
-520 RRQEDV
+520 DHDLDL
-526 RHRRRIPA
+526 HRRDIAYLLGQEIMDRTYYQRGQVENSIKDDEYLDKAKDMFDKPGEYTRILNIKAKPA
-534 HPQHPRQEREIQQEE
+534 
-549 KVTANWLN
+549 
-557 SLLKKRDTSCVA
+557 KKATTS
-569 PLFYKPVACNTGT
+569 
-582 AREGTRFYKKLFEL
+582 KKKKK
-596 FFFIEACLGNNE
+596 

>member
-1 MKKTLKYFAWA
+1 MKKTLNYIAWA
-12 CVIAAFAAPVALAD
+12 CLIVALAAPVALAD
-26 DDKAVNNDAAIARS
+26 DDKAVNDDAAVARS

-51 NTFYVDTIDAQKS
+51 NTFYVDTINAQKT

-86 ETDEFITIST
+86 ETDEFLTIST

-101 IGSYLMERTVNGKK
+101 IGSYLMERTVDGKK

-144 DSTANWTS
+144 DSTASWTS

-171 VRPYDEDSIKTFSFN
+171 VRPYDEDSVKTFSFN

-197 YGVTRDNIGYIDL
+197 YGVTRDNIGYIAL
-210 TSFNEKSA
+210 TTFNEKSA
-218 QQVRDALIELK
+218 QQVRDALVELK

-252 IQIVGYFVP
+252 IQIVGFFVP

-267 VMRGRDKSSERTYK
+267 QMRGRDKSSERTYK
-281 TTVDPID
+281 TTVDPVD

-317 AVIIGSRSFGKGL
+317 AVIIGTRSFGKGL
-330 VQSTRQLPYDGILKV
+330 VQSTRSLPYDGMLKV

-366 NDDGTY
+366 NADGSY

-391 VREGGGIMPDIKVE
+391 VREGGGIDPDLKVE
-405 PRELKRIVYNIMRDH
+405 PRELTRIVYNIMRDH

-429 VAEHGNEIANPAGV
+429 VAQHGQEIANPADFQV
-443 RAAAGH
+443 TDEIFNEFKAFINADKFEYDKVCEQQLAALRKTATTEGYMNDSTA
-449 PAQDRDCRGLHE
+449 AQFDRLEAMLKHDL
-461 RFHPGPV
+461 
-468 RPPRA
+468 
-473 DAQTRPRPRPGPA
+473 
-486 PPRHHLPHRS
+486 
-496 GDHGPPLLSAR
+496 DHDLDL
-507 PSPERHQGRRLPR
+507 
-520 RRQEDV
+520 
-526 RHRRRIPA
+526 HRRDIVYLLGQEIMERLYYQRGQV
-534 HPQHPRQEREIQQEE
+534 QHSIKDDEYLDKAKEMFDKPGEFARL
-549 KVTANWLN
+549 LN
-557 SLLKKRDTSCVA
+557 LKA
-569 PLFYKPVACNTGT
+569 KPT
-582 AREGTRFYKKLFEL
+582 KK
-596 FFFIEACLGNNE
+596 AKSPTPKKK

>member
-1 MKKTLKYFAWA
+1 MKKTLKYLGW
-12 CVIAAFAAPVALAD
+12 CIVVLCLVTPVALAD
-26 DDKAVNNDAAIARS
+26 EDRAVNDDAAIARS
-40 LDIFNTLYKEL
+40 LSIFNTLYKEL

-86 ETDEFITIST
+86 ETDEFMTLST

-101 IGSYLMERTVNGKK
+101 IGSYLMERTINGVK

-144 DSTANWTS
+144 DSTASWTS

-192 NPVPY
+192 NPVTY
-197 YGVTRDNIGYIDL
+197 YGVTRDNIGYIAL
-210 TSFNEKSA
+210 STYNEKSA

-252 IQIVGYFVP
+252 IQIVGCFVP

-267 VMRGRDKSSERTYK
+267 QMRGRDKSSERTYK
-281 TTVDPID
+281 TTVDPVD
-288 TDIPLAVLIDGGS
+288 TEIPLTVIIDGGS

-317 AVIIGSRSFGKGL
+317 AVIIGTRSFGKGL
-330 VQSTRQLPYDGILKV
+330 VQSTRSLPYDGMLKV

-366 NDDGTY
+366 NADGSF
-372 KKTTTDSTARIFHT
+372 KKTTTDSTARVFHT

-429 VAEHGNEIANPAGV
+429 VAEHGQEIPTPAEFEVTDEIFNEFKAFINPEKFEYDKVCEQQLVNLRKTATAEGYMNDSLQ
-443 RAAAGH
+443 
-449 PAQDRDCRGLHE
+449 AQFDLLEAMLKHDL
-461 RFHPGPV
+461 
-468 RPPRA
+468 
-473 DAQTRPRPRPGPA
+473 
-486 PPRHHLPHRS
+486 
-496 GDHGPPLLSAR
+496 DHDLDL
-507 PSPERHQGRRLPR
+507 
-520 RRQEDV
+520 
-526 RHRRRIPA
+526 HRRDIAYLIGQEIMDRCYYMRGQLQNAIKDDEYLDAAKEMFDKPGEYARILNIKSKPA
-534 HPQHPRQEREIQQEE
+534 
-549 KVTANWLN
+549 
-557 SLLKKRDTSCVA
+557 KK
-569 PLFYKPVACNTGT
+569 
-582 AREGTRFYKKLFEL
+582 KK
-596 FFFIEACLGNNE
+596 GK

>member
-1 MKKTLKYFAWA
+1 MKKTLKYLAWA
-12 CVIAAFAAPVALAD
+12 CLVSALAVPAALAD
-26 DDKAVNNDAAIARS
+26 EDKAVNDDGAVARS

-86 ETDEFITIST
+86 ETDDFMTIST

-171 VRPYDEDSIKTFSFN
+171 VRPYDEDSVKTFSFN

-197 YGVTRDNIGYIDL
+197 YGVTRGNIGYINL
-210 TSFNEKSA
+210 TTFNDKSA

-229 KDPRVKNIVLDLRSN
+229 KDPRVENIVLDLRSN

-267 VMRGRDKSSERTYK
+267 QMRGRDKTSERIYK
-281 TTVDPID
+281 TTVDPVD

-317 AVIIGSRSFGKGL
+317 AVIIGNRSFGKGL
-330 VQSTRQLPYDGILKV
+330 VQSTRSLPYDGMLKV

-366 NDDGTY
+366 NADGSY
-372 KKTTTDSTARIFHT
+372 KKTTTDSTARVFHT

-391 VREGGGIMPDIKVE
+391 VREGGGIMPDIKIE

-420 WDFDFATKY
+420 WDFDFATRY
-429 VAEHGNEIANPAGV
+429 VAKHQGEI
-443 RAAAGH
+443 
-449 PAQDRDCRGLHE
+449 
-461 RFHPGPV
+461 
-468 RPPRA
+468 
-473 DAQTRPRPRPGPA
+473 PGPA
-486 PPRHHLPHRS
+486 DFEVTDTIFNEFKAFINPEKFEYDKVCEQQLAALRKTATAEGYMNDSTAAQFDRLEAMLKHDL
-496 GDHGPPLLSAR
+496 DHDLDL
-507 PSPERHQGRRLPR
+507 
-520 RRQEDV
+520 
-526 RHRRRIPA
+526 HRRDIAYLLGQELMDRVYYTRGQVENSIKDDETLDKAKEMFDKPGEYERI
-534 HPQHPRQEREIQQEE
+534 
-549 KVTANWLN
+549 LN
-557 SLLKKRDTSCVA
+557 IKAKKA
-569 PLFYKPVACNTGT
+569 KKTGSS
-582 AREGTRFYKKLFEL
+582 KKKKK
-596 FFFIEACLGNNE
+596 

>member
-1 MKKTLKYFAWA
+1 MKKTLKYLAWTLIVSA
-12 CVIAAFAAPVALAD
+12 LAVPVALAD
-26 DDKAVNNDAAIARS
+26 DDKTVNDDAAVARH

-51 NTFYVDTIDAQKS
+51 NTFYVDTIDAQKA
-64 IENAINAMLDDI
+64 IENAINAMLGDI

-86 ETDEFITIST
+86 ETDEFMTIST

-101 IGSYLMERTVNGKK
+101 IGSYLLERTVDGKK

-144 DSTANWTS
+144 DSTAGWTS

-192 NPVPY
+192 NPVAY
-197 YGVTRDNIGYIDL
+197 YGVTRDNIGYICL
-210 TSFNEKSA
+210 TTFNEKSA

-252 IQIVGYFVP
+252 IQIVGCFVP

-267 VMRGRDKSSERTYK
+267 QMRGRDKSSERTYK
-281 TTVDPID
+281 TTVEPVD
-288 TDIPLAVLIDGGS
+288 TEIPLAVLIDGGS

-317 AVIIGSRSFGKGL
+317 AVIVGSRSFGKGL
-330 VQSTRQLPYDGILKV
+330 VQSTRSLPYDGMLKV

-372 KKTTTDSTARIFHT
+372 KKTTTDSTARVFYT

-391 VREGGGIMPDIKVE
+391 VREGGGINPEKFEYDKVCE
-405 PRELKRIVYNIMRDH
+405 QQLATLRKTATAEGYMNDSIQAQFDLLEQMLKHDLDH
-420 WDFDFATKY
+420 DLD
-429 VAEHGNEIANPAGV
+429 
-443 RAAAGH
+443 
-449 PAQDRDCRGLHE
+449 L
-461 RFHPGPV
+461 
-468 RPPRA
+468 
-473 DAQTRPRPRPGPA
+473 
-486 PPRHHLPHRS
+486 
-496 GDHGPPLLSAR
+496 
-507 PSPERHQGRRLPR
+507 
-520 RRQEDV
+520 
-526 RHRRRIPA
+526 HRRDITYLIGQEIMDRLYYQRGQVQNAIKDDDYLDAAKKMFDTTGEYQRI
-534 HPQHPRQEREIQQEE
+534 
-549 KVTANWLN
+549 LN
-557 SLLKKRDTSCVA
+557 ISTKKGKS
-569 PLFYKPVACNTGT
+569 N
-582 AREGTRFYKKLFEL
+582 KKKK
-596 FFFIEACLGNNE
+596 